1 MFTSTILNHFDLSD
15 QEKRRKKLFR
25 HNLRAEKQRIVECR
39 ELPT

>member
-15 QEKRRKKLFR
+15 QEKDRIKLFR